1 VRASRFL
8 LCAAGEGRRREG
20 GKVTIQSPRINRRIR
35 IPQVRVIDEDGTQ
48 VGVIPTSEALAM
60 AEERDLDLVEVS
72 PKARPPVCKI
82 MDYGKY
88 MYQMNKRA
96 KEAKKRQHVTHLK
109 EIKMR
114 PKIEPHDYAFK
125 TRHAREFLDEGDKV
139 KCTVIFRGR
148 ELAHKELGR
157 RLMERA
163 IEDLSDI
170 ANVEVSIRSE
180 GRSMTM
186 VLSPKP
192 GHKVKERGS
201 EDDIKEPASDVGGNE
216 PPSDTGGNEP
226 PSDAGGKEPP
236 SEAAEKKPAAGVGAS
251 ERGSEADAKDQNAQG
266 SSEAVQKDG
275 PRED

>member
-1 VRASRFL
+1 VA
-8 LCAAGEGRRREG
+8 
-20 GKVTIQSPRINRRIR
+20 IQSPRINRRIR
-35 IPQVRVIDEDGTQ
+35 IPQVRVIDVDGTQ
-48 VGVIPTSEALAM
+48 VGILPTPEALAL
-60 AEERDLDLVEVS
+60 AEERGLDLVEVS

-88 MYQMNKRA
+88 MYQLNKRA

-114 PKIEPHDYAFK
+114 PKIEPHDYDFK
-125 TRHAREFLDEGDKV
+125 TRHAREFLAEGDKV

-163 IEDLSDI
+163 IEDLSDV

-192 GHKVKERGS
+192 TAKVKERGS
-201 EDDIKEPASDVGGNE
+201 K
-216 PPSDTGGNEP
+216 
-226 PSDAGGKEPP
+226 SDAE
-236 SEAAEKKPAAGVGAS
+236 
-251 ERGSEADAKDQNAQG
+251 DQDAQG
-266 SSEAVQKDG
+266 GGEAIQAHELG
-275 PRED
+275 EDPKV